1 MKDKFLRH
9 LKFEKRVSE
18 NTIKSYDNDLS
29 QFLTFSEKYENN
41 RKLSSYI
48 VDKVISNLNERKLKK
63 KELDIKK
70 KSKVSFNNKI

>member
-41 RKLSSYI
+41 RR
-48 VDKVISNLNERKLKK
+48 VKK
-63 KELDIKK
+63 PT
-70 KSKVSFNNKI
+70 